1 MLEHLGHHEAAAAV
15 VRAIENVLAD
25 SRSAR
30 TPDLGGK
37 ATTTELGRAITDA
50 IG

>member
-1 MLEHLGHHEAAAAV
+1 MLAEGP
-15 VRAIENVLAD
+15 
-25 SRSAR
+25 R

-37 ATTTELGRAITDA
+37 ATTSELGRAIAEA